1 MKRVARRIG
10 ILFIIFVLG
19 IIGTSVLMNSE
30 ITDNR
35 SDMDNPSLPEV
46 MISVDGSLANRMC
59 GYYQK
64 MQGDFMRD
72 SITPIDTSKKLTV
85 VINPYDAKVESLS
98 YEIRTTDGSKVVEN
112 KKINNLLEQEG
123 YLQADIQMEGSL
135 RMTQEYSLQ
144 ITLETE
150 NQPVYYYTRI
160 VQRSGLNTGAYVEF
174 VQNFA
179 KRCTSKSFS
188 GSGGE
193 FQCG

>member
-1 MKRVARRIG
+1 DSCGLYRKEKESGFNEEVYGGTACAALAGTSAVPSGGGSQMKRVARRIG
-10 ILFIIFVLG
+10 MLFIIFVLG

-35 SDMDNPSLPEV
+35 WDMHNPSLPEV

-72 SITPIDTSKKLTV
+72 SITPIDSSKKLTV

-112 KKINNLLEQEG
+112 KKINN
-123 YLQADIQMEGSL
+123 
-135 RMTQEYSLQ
+135 
-144 ITLETE
+144 
-150 NQPVYYYTRI
+150 
-160 VQRSGLNTGAYVEF
+160 
-174 VQNFA
+174 
-179 KRCTSKSFS
+179 
-188 GSGGE
+188 
-193 FQCG
+193 